1 MSAVENIKHNAAR
14 IHRLLAW
21 VWLVLVVAAVLYNG
35 KIWFL
40 DHRELET
47 DFLAL
52 LPADES
58 DPLARVAFE
67 RVAQTAEQNVLVLVG
82 SRNWS
87 EARKAGDAYA
97 KVLATQPQWFTSAS
111 LAAIQSDSA
120 LAPWWNG
127 RRGLVTAADAQAL
140 KNKTP
145 DEWVQLALNDLLS
158 PLGNG
163 RIGAWQDDPFGFFR
177 RWLQERAAE
186 TPIRPID
193 GVLRVDDGD
202 MHYVVLPMQLKS
214 QAFAMTSQRQVM
226 PLLTAARNAAEMSD
240 TSVRVQA
247 AGMVFPAAA
256 AASQANRELNTI
268 GWGSVIG
275 IVLITWVTFRS
286 LRPIGLILLSLGIG
300 TVGAVAVTAFF
311 YPNLHLLT
319 LVFGASLIG
328 VAEDYGMHY
337 LCVSDRAERGG
348 VAVVMDLLPGL
359 SLALLTTIVSFVGL
373 GISPFP
379 GLQQMAVFSAVGLLS
394 AWVTV
399 VLWFPFMDGKQ
410 IGAPRVVA
418 WFNWMRVRW
427 MALSHGTP
435 RVWLGV
441 ATVVA
446 SAIGIA
452 RLHPDDDIRL
462 LQSLP
467 AGMMQEQIDVGR
479 ILDTPFAA
487 QLFVVRAPT
496 EQDLLQREESLRARL
511 DSLVQRHT
519 FDGYQA
525 VSSWVP
531 SRALQETNA
540 SLLREH
546 VYASGG
552 ALHQLRV
559 ALDEDDAWETKAR
572 AQSFGVDVSS
582 NAITRDTAV
591 AGIVTADAWL
601 ASAISEPLRPLW
613 FGKTGNEYV
622 SVITL
627 KGVSTDSIPV
637 LKASANGLTGVSWA
651 DKVASISS
659 VLGHFRVQMS
669 WVLVASYIVLWV
681 LFLPRYGRQA
691 WRVLAPSVLAS
702 AVSLAVVG
710 FMGQPLQLFHVL
722 ALYLVFGLGVDYAIF
737 LSEQT
742 HSAEGDVSFAVGLAA
757 VSTVLSLGLLAL
769 SATPVLRAFGLVM
782 LVGIVVSLMAA
793 PLFCSFAV
801 STHKK
806 EKPALI
812 PTPDQLG

>member
-1 MSAVENIKHNAAR
+1 MVI
-14 IHRLLAW
+14 
-21 VWLVLVVAAVLYNG
+21 AAVLYNG

-58 DPLARVAFE
+58 DPLARIAFE

-82 SRNWS
+82 SKDWS

-97 KVLATQPQWFTSAS
+97 KILATQPQWFTPAS

-120 LAPWWNG
+120 LSPWWNS
-127 RRGLVTAADAQAL
+127 RRGLVTAADAQSL
-140 KNKTP
+140 KTKSP

-186 TPIRPID
+186 TPIRPVD

-214 QAFAMTSQRQVM
+214 QAFAMASQREVM
-226 PLLTAARNAAEMSD
+226 PLLNAARTAAEKSD
-240 TSVRVQA
+240 SSVRVQA

-256 AASQANRELNTI
+256 AAAQANRELNTI

-275 IVLITWVTFRS
+275 IILITWVTFRS

-300 TVGAVAVTAFF
+300 TVGAIAVTAFF

-359 SLALLTTIVSFVGL
+359 SLALLTTLVSFIGL

-410 IGAPRVVA
+410 VGAARVVG

-427 MALSHGTP
+427 MALSHGKP

-441 ATVVA
+441 ATVVL
-446 SAIGIA
+446 SVIGIA
-452 RLHPDDDIRL
+452 RLHPNDDIRL

-467 AGMMQEQIDVGR
+467 DGMMQEQIDVGR
-479 ILDTPFAA
+479 ILDQPFAA

-496 EQDLLQREESLRARL
+496 EEALLQQEESLRVRL
-511 DSLVQRHT
+511 DMLVARHT

-525 VSSWVP
+525 VSTWVP
-531 SRALQETNA
+531 SQAVQTQNA
-540 SLLREH
+540 SLLRDH
-546 VYASGG
+546 IYAPNG

-559 ALDEDDAWETKAR
+559 SLGEDESWENAAR
-572 AQSFGVDVSS
+572 RQLLGAEPADSGKSS
-582 NAITRDTAV
+582 TSLLTPN
-591 AGIVTADAWL
+591 AWL
-601 ASAISEPLRPLW
+601 ASPVSEPLRPLW
-613 FGKTGNEYV
+613 LGKSGNEFA
-622 SVITL
+622 SVVTL

-637 LKASANGLTGVSWA
+637 LEASVNGLTGVSWA
-651 DKVASISS
+651 DKVAGIST

-669 WVLVASYIVLWV
+669 WVLAASYLVLWV
-681 LFLPRYGRQA
+681 LFLPKYGRQA

-702 AVSLAVVG
+702 AVSLAVIG
-710 FMGQPLQLFHVL
+710 FLGQPLQLFHIL

-742 HSAEGDVSFAVGLAA
+742 HSSEGDVSFAVGLAA

-782 LVGIVVSLMAA
+782 LVGITVSLMAA

-801 STHKK
+801 TSGNKD
-806 EKPALI
+806 KPALI